1 MRNVIVNRITPQ
13 DKNINVN
20 DRFGNT
26 GIRQQQGTSVTKY
39 DTLPIDGRTTFN
51 FFEGSGARN
60 FPLSNAGSDGNKLGV
75 GNTLVVER
83 LYFTVLQKITPPL
96 PAAPYFVVYN
106 GNGRIDT
113 LAGLIGGGAIPILY
127 SELNLIIA
135 NSTVLRNFPIIS
147 TTAPFNYSSTTDLE
161 DVYNLDTNIVIPP
174 LLEYVA
180 QLRTPNYSIIP
191 GSELFLRITIEGSG
205 SIIAP
210 RTTF

>member
-39 DTLPIDGRTTFN
+39 DTLPLDGRTTLN

-75 GNTLVVER
+75 GNTLVIER
-83 LYFTVLQKITPPL
+83 LYFTVLEKITPIFPGV
-96 PAAPYFVVYN
+96 PYFE
-106 GNGRIDT
+106 T
-113 LAGLIGGGAIPILY
+113 LNNQGQLLNLGAFLGTIGVIY
-127 SELNLIIA
+127 SELNFSIA
-135 NSTVLRNFPIIS
+135 NSTVLRNFPIMS
-147 TTAPFNYSSTTDLE
+147 TLPTFNYSSTSDVE
-161 DVYNLDTNIVIPP
+161 NVYNLDTNIVVPP
-174 LLEYVA
+174 LLEYVG
-180 QLRTPNYSIIP
+180 QLRIP
-191 GSELFLRITIEGSG
+191 TYIPSTERELFLRLTIEGSG

>member
-83 LYFTVLQKITPPL
+83 LYFTVLRRITPPL
-96 PAAPYFVVYN
+96 PALPYFEVLN
-106 GNGRIDT
+106 
-113 LAGLIGGGAIPILY
+113 GGGLRQIAGTGSLQIIY
-127 SELNLIIA
+127 GELNLSIA
-135 NSTVLRNFPIIS
+135 NSTVLRNFPIVS
-147 TTAPFNYSSTTDLE
+147 TIQEFNYTATTE
-161 DVYNLDTNIVIPP
+161 VENVYDLDTNIVIPP

-180 QLRTPNYSIIP
+180 QVRTPNYLLP
-191 GSELFLRITIEGSG
+191 AEDLFLRITLEGSG